1 VRSGSELNRCSGHDE
16 KMHEKFAAGKQIEQ
30 LRKKLEDNIKTDLKE
45 LQ

>member
-1 VRSGSELNRCSGHDE
+1 
-16 KMHEKFAAGKQIEQ
+16 MHEKVSAGKPLEQ